1 MRLQFVLSEMG
12 IGLRRNLSMTISVVL
27 VTMVSLFFF
36 GFGLLSSAQVSTMK
50 DYWYERVE
58 VSIFMCGQASE
69 VPNCADGEVTQAQ
82 RAELETQLTSLKPL
96 VQTVY
101 YESKQEAFDRFK
113 EQFKNNP
120 AIVENLK
127 VDQMPE
133 SFRVKLSDPQQYPVI
148 ASAFQGAPGVEEVQ
162 DQRAL
167 LGNLFKVLNVLTW
180 VARGFAVVMTVSALL
195 LVATTVRLSAFSR
208 RRETGIMRLVGASNV
223 LIQLPFV
230 LEAVL
235 ATLVGAAIATVLL
248 FAGVHFGI
256 TGFLSPLLPFFRF
269 ITTSDV
275 VSIAPLLVGTGLA
288 MAVIAS
294 FFTLRRYLRV

>member
-50 DYWYERVE
+50 DYWYDRVE

-82 RAELETQLTSLKPL
+82 RTELETQLISLKPL

-101 YESKQEAFDRFK
+101 YESKQESFKRFK
-113 EQFKNNP
+113 EQFKSS
-120 AIVENLK
+120 AITENLK

-133 SFRVKLSDPQQYPVI
+133 SFRVKLSDPQKYQVI
-148 ASAFQGAPGVEEVQ
+148 ASAFQGAPGVEQVL

-180 VARGFAVVMTVSALL
+180 VARGFAIVMTVSALL

-208 RRETGIMRLVGASNV
+208 RRETGIMRLVGASNL

-235 ATLVGAAIATVLL
+235 ATLLGAAIATGLL

-269 ITTSDV
+269 ITTGDV
-275 VSIAPLLVGTGLA
+275 VTIAPLLVGTGLA
-288 MAVIAS
+288 MAVVAS

>member
-50 DYWYERVE
+50 DYWYDRVE

-82 RAELETQLTSLKPL
+82 RTELENQLNSLKPL

-101 YESKQEAFDRFK
+101 YESKQESFKRFK
-113 EQFKNNP
+113 EQFKNS
-120 AIVENLK
+120 AILDNLK

-133 SFRVKLSDPQQYPVI
+133 SFRVKLSDPTKYAVI
-148 ASAFQGAPGVEEVQ
+148 ASAFQGAPGVEQVL

-180 VARGFAVVMTVSALL
+180 VARGFAIVMTVSAVL

-208 RRETGIMRLVGASNV
+208 RRETGIMRLVGASNL

-235 ATLVGAAIATVLL
+235 ATVVGAAIATGLL
-248 FAGVHFGI
+248 WAGVHFGV

-275 VSIAPLLVGTGLA
+275 VTVAPLLFATGLV
-288 MAVIAS
+288 MAIVAS
-294 FFTLRRYLRV
+294 FVTLRRYLRV

>member
-12 IGLRRNLSMTISVVL
+12 IGLRRNLSMTISVIL

-50 DYWYERVE
+50 DYWYDRVE

-69 VPNCADGEVTQAQ
+69 VANCADGEVTQAQ
-82 RAELETQLTSLKPL
+82 RAELETQLNSLKPL

-101 YESKQEAFDRFK
+101 YESKQESFQRFK
-113 EQFKNNP
+113 EQFKSS
-120 AIVENLK
+120 AITENLK
-127 VDQMPE
+127 VEQMPE
-133 SFRVKLSDPQQYPVI
+133 SFRVKLSDPQKYQVI
-148 ASAFQGAPGVEEVQ
+148 ASAFQGAPGVEQVL

-180 VARGFAVVMTVSALL
+180 VARGFAIVMTVSALL

-208 RRETGIMRLVGASNV
+208 RRETGIMRLVGASNL

-235 ATLVGAAIATVLL
+235 ATLLGAAIATGLL

-269 ITTSDV
+269 INTSDV

>member
-12 IGLRRNLSMTISVVL
+12 IGLRRNLSMTISVIL

-50 DYWYERVE
+50 DYWYDRVE

-69 VPNCADGEVTQAQ
+69 VANCADGEVTQAQ
-82 RAELETQLTSLKPL
+82 RAELETQLSSLKPL

-101 YESKQEAFDRFK
+101 YESKQESFQRFK
-113 EQFKNNP
+113 EQFKSS
-120 AIVENLK
+120 AITENLK
-127 VDQMPE
+127 VEQMPE
-133 SFRVKLSDPQQYPVI
+133 SFRVKLSDPQKYQVI
-148 ASAFQGAPGVEEVQ
+148 ASAFQGAPGVEQVL

-180 VARGFAVVMTVSALL
+180 VARGFAIVMTVSALL

-208 RRETGIMRLVGASNV
+208 RRETGIMRLVGASNL

-235 ATLVGAAIATVLL
+235 ATLLGATIATGLL

-269 ITTSDV
+269 INTSDV
-275 VSIAPLLVGTGLA
+275 VSIAPVLVGTGLA

>member
-12 IGLRRNLSMTISVVL
+12 IGLRRNLSMTVSVVL

-50 DYWYERVE
+50 DYWYDRVE
-58 VSIFMCGQASE
+58 VSIFLCGQSSE
-69 VPNCADGEVTQAQ
+69 VANCADGEVTQAQ
-82 RAELETQLTSLKPL
+82 RAELETQLSSLKPL

-101 YESKQEAFDRFK
+101 YESKQESFDRFK
-113 EQFKNNP
+113 EQFKSS
-120 AIVENLK
+120 AILDNLK
-127 VDQMPE
+127 VEQMPE
-133 SFRVKLSDPQQYPVI
+133 SFRVKLSDPQKYAVI
-148 ASAFQGAPGVEEVQ
+148 ASAFTGAPGVEQVL

-180 VARGFAVVMTVSALL
+180 VARGFAIVMTVSAVL

-208 RRETGIMRLVGASNV
+208 RRETGIMRLVGASNL

-235 ATLVGAAIATVLL
+235 ATLVGAGIATGLL
-248 FAGVHFGI
+248 WAGVHYGV
-256 TGFLSPLLPFFRF
+256 TGFLVPLLPFFRF

-275 VSIAPLLVGTGLA
+275 LAVAPLLFGTGLA
-288 MAVIAS
+288 MAIVAS
-294 FFTLRRYLRV
+294 FLTLRRYLRV

>member
-36 GFGLLSSAQVSTMK
+36 GFGLLSSAQVTTMK
-50 DYWYERVE
+50 DYWYGRVE
-58 VSIFMCGQASE
+58 VSIFLCGQTSE
-69 VPNCADGEVTQAQ
+69 VANCAEGEVTKAQ
-82 RAELETQLTSLKPL
+82 RAELETQLSSLKPL

-101 YESKQEAFDRFK
+101 YESKKEAFQHFTQQVKDH
-113 EQFKNNP
+113 
-120 AIVENLK
+120 AILDNLK

-133 SFRVKLSDPQQYPVI
+133 SFRVKLSDPQKYPVI
-148 ASAFQGAPGVEEVQ
+148 ASAFQGAPGVEQVK

-167 LGNLFKVLNVLTW
+167 LDNLFKVLNVLTW
-180 VARGFAVVMTVSALL
+180 VARGFAAVMTISALL
-195 LVATTVRLSAFSR
+195 LVVTTVRLSAFSR
-208 RRETGIMRLVGASNV
+208 RRETGIMRLVGASNL

-235 ATLVGAAIATVLL
+235 ATIVGAAIATGLL
-248 FAGVHFGI
+248 WAGVHFGV

-269 ITTSDV
+269 ITTADV
-275 VSIAPLLVGTGLA
+275 VSVAPVLFGTGLA
-288 MAVIAS
+288 MAVLAS

>member
-12 IGLRRNLSMTISVVL
+12 IGLRRNLSMTISVIL

-50 DYWYERVE
+50 DYWYDRVE
-58 VSIFMCGQASE
+58 VSIFLCGEASE
-69 VPNCADGEVTQAQ
+69 VANCADGEVTQAQ
-82 RAELETQLTSLKPL
+82 RAELENQLNSLKPL

-101 YESKQEAFDRFK
+101 YESKQESFQRFK
-113 EQFKNNP
+113 EQFKNS
-120 AIVENLK
+120 AILDNLK
-127 VDQMPE
+127 VEQMPE
-133 SFRVKLSDPQQYPVI
+133 SFRVKLSDPQKYAVI
-148 ASAFQGAPGVEEVQ
+148 ASAFQGAPGVEQVL

-180 VARGFAVVMTVSALL
+180 VARGFAIVMTVSAVL

-208 RRETGIMRLVGASNV
+208 RRETGIMRLVGASNL

-235 ATLVGAAIATVLL
+235 ATVVGAVIATGLL
-248 FAGVHFGI
+248 YAGVHFGV

-275 VSIAPLLVGTGLA
+275 LAVAPVLFATGLA
-288 MAVIAS
+288 MAVVAS

>member
-12 IGLRRNLSMTISVVL
+12 IGLRRNLSMTISVIL

-50 DYWYERVE
+50 DYWYDRVE

-69 VPNCADGEVTQAQ
+69 VANCADGEVTQAQ

-96 VQTVY
+96 VQTIY
-101 YESKQEAFDRFK
+101 YESKQESFQRFK
-113 EQFKNNP
+113 EQFKSS
-120 AIVENLK
+120 AITENLK
-127 VDQMPE
+127 VEQMPE
-133 SFRVKLSDPQQYPVI
+133 SFRVKLSDPQKYQVI
-148 ASAFQGAPGVEEVQ
+148 ASAFQGAPGVEQVL

-180 VARGFAVVMTVSALL
+180 VARGFAIVMTVSALL

-208 RRETGIMRLVGASNV
+208 RRETGIMRLVGASNL

-235 ATLVGAAIATVLL
+235 ATLLGATIATGLL

-269 ITTSDV
+269 INTSDV
-275 VSIAPLLVGTGLA
+275 VSIAPVLVGTGLA

>member
-50 DYWYERVE
+50 DYWYDRVE

-82 RAELETQLTSLKPL
+82 RTELETQLISLKPL

-101 YESKQEAFDRFK
+101 YESKQESFQRFK
-113 EQFKNNP
+113 EQFKSS
-120 AIVENLK
+120 AITENLK

-133 SFRVKLSDPQQYPVI
+133 SFRVKLSDPQKYQVI
-148 ASAFQGAPGVEEVQ
+148 ASAFQGAPGVEQVL

-208 RRETGIMRLVGASNV
+208 RRETGIMRLVGASNL

-235 ATLVGAAIATVLL
+235 ATLLGAAIATGLL

-269 ITTSDV
+269 ITTGDV
-275 VSIAPLLVGTGLA
+275 VTIAPLLVGTGLA
-288 MAVIAS
+288 MAVVAS

>member
-50 DYWYERVE
+50 DYWYDRVE

-69 VPNCADGEVTQAQ
+69 VANCADGEVTQAQ
-82 RAELETQLTSLKPL
+82 RTELETQLNSLKPL
-96 VQTVY
+96 VQNVY
-101 YESKQEAFDRFK
+101 YESKQESFQRFK
-113 EQFKNNP
+113 EQFKSS
-120 AIVENLK
+120 AITENLK

-133 SFRVKLSDPQQYPVI
+133 SFRVKLSDPQKYQVI
-148 ASAFQGAPGVEEVQ
+148 ASAFQGAPGVEQVL

-208 RRETGIMRLVGASNV
+208 RRETGIMRLVGASNL

-235 ATLVGAAIATVLL
+235 ATLLGAAIATGLL

-269 ITTSDV
+269 INTSDV

>member
-50 DYWYERVE
+50 DYWYDRVE

-69 VPNCADGEVTQAQ
+69 VTNCAEGEVTQAQ
-82 RAELETQLTSLKPL
+82 RTELEAQLNSLKPL

-101 YESKQEAFDRFK
+101 YESKQESFERFQS
-113 EQFKNNP
+113 QFKNS
-120 AIVENLK
+120 AILDNLK
-127 VDQMPE
+127 VEQMPE
-133 SFRVKLSDPQQYPVI
+133 SFRVKLSDPQKYAVI
-148 ASAFQGAPGVEEVQ
+148 ASAFQGAPGVEQVL

-167 LGNLFKVLNVLTW
+167 LANLFKVLNVLTW
-180 VARGFAVVMTVSALL
+180 VARGFAIVMTVSALL

-208 RRETGIMRLVGASNV
+208 RRETGIMRLVGASNL

-235 ATLVGAAIATVLL
+235 ATIIGSVIATGLL
-248 FAGVHFGI
+248 YAGVHFGV

-275 VSIAPLLVGTGLA
+275 LAVAPVLFATGLA
-288 MAVIAS
+288 MAVVAS

>member
-50 DYWYERVE
+50 DYWYDRVE

-82 RAELETQLTSLKPL
+82 RTELETQLNSLKPL

-101 YESKQEAFDRFK
+101 YESKQESFQRFK
-113 EQFKNNP
+113 EQFKNS
-120 AIVENLK
+120 AILDNLK

-133 SFRVKLSDPQQYPVI
+133 SFRVKLSDPQKYAVI
-148 ASAFQGAPGVEEVQ
+148 ASAFQGAPGVEQVL

-180 VARGFAVVMTVSALL
+180 VARGFAIVMTVSAVL

-208 RRETGIMRLVGASNV
+208 RRETGIMRLVGASNL

-235 ATLVGAAIATVLL
+235 ATIVGAIIATGLL
-248 FAGVHFGI
+248 WAGVHFGV

-269 ITTSDV
+269 ITTGDV
-275 VSIAPLLVGTGLA
+275 VAVAPLLFATGLA
-288 MAVIAS
+288 MAIFAS

>member
-12 IGLRRNLSMTISVVL
+12 IGLRRNLSMTVSVVL

-36 GFGLLSSAQVSTMK
+36 GFGLLSSAQVSAMK

-58 VSIFMCGQASE
+58 VSIFMCGETSTVA
-69 VPNCADGEVTQAQ
+69 NCADGEVTQAQ
-82 RAELETQLTSLKPL
+82 RAELETQLQSLSPL
-96 VQTVY
+96 VQQVY
-101 YESKQEAFDRFK
+101 YESKEDAFKRFS
-113 EQFKNNP
+113 EQFKDTSVLDNVK
-120 AIVENLK
+120 VE
-127 VDQMPE
+127 QMPE
-133 SFRVKLSDPQQYPVI
+133 SFRVKLSDPTKYDVI
-148 ASAFQGAPGVEEVQ
+148 ASAFTGAPGVEEVQ

-167 LGNLFKVLNVLTW
+167 LANLFKVLNVLTW
-180 VARGFAVVMTVSALL
+180 IARGFAIVMTISALL

-208 RRETGIMRLVGASNV
+208 RRETGIMRLVGASNL

-235 ATLVGAAIATVLL
+235 ATMVGATIATGLL

-269 ITTSDV
+269 ITTGDV
-275 VSIAPLLVGTGLA
+275 LAVAPLLYATGLL
-288 MAVIAS
+288 MAALAS

>member
-12 IGLRRNLSMTISVVL
+12 NGIRRNLSMTISVVL

-50 DYWYERVE
+50 DYWYDRVE

-69 VPNCADGEVTQAQ
+69 VANCADGEVTQAQ
-82 RAELETQLTSLKPL
+82 RAELEAQLNSLKPL

-101 YESKQEAFDRFK
+101 YESKQEAFERFK
-113 EQFKNNP
+113 EQFESS
-120 AIVENLK
+120 AILDNLK
-127 VDQMPE
+127 VEQMPE
-133 SFRVKLSDPQQYPVI
+133 SFRVKLSDPQKFSVI
-148 ASAFQGAPGVEEVQ
+148 ASAFQGAPGVEQVQ

-167 LGNLFKVLNVLTW
+167 LGNLFTVLNVLTW
-180 VARGFAVVMTVSALL
+180 VARGFAIVMTISALL

-208 RRETGIMRLVGASNV
+208 RRETGIMRLVGASN
-223 LIQLPFV
+223 LFIQLPFV

-235 ATLVGAAIATVLL
+235 ATLVGAAIATGLL
-248 FAGVHFGI
+248 FAGVHYGI

-269 ITTSDV
+269 IGTGEV
-275 VSIAPLLVGTGLA
+275 LAVAPLLFATGLA
-288 MAVIAS
+288 MAVLAS
-294 FFTLRRYLRV
+294 LVTLHRYLRV

>member
-50 DYWYERVE
+50 DYWYDRVE

-82 RAELETQLTSLKPL
+82 RTELENQLNSLKPL

-101 YESKQEAFDRFK
+101 YESKQESFKRFK
-113 EQFKNNP
+113 EQFKNS
-120 AIVENLK
+120 AILDNLK

-133 SFRVKLSDPQQYPVI
+133 SFRVKLSDPTKYAVI
-148 ASAFQGAPGVEEVQ
+148 ASAFQGAPGVEQVL

-180 VARGFAVVMTVSALL
+180 VARGFAIVMTVSAVL
-195 LVATTVRLSAFSR
+195 LVATTVRLSACSR
-208 RRETGIMRLVGASNV
+208 RRETGIMRLVGASNL

-235 ATLVGAAIATVLL
+235 ATVVGAAIATGLL
-248 FAGVHFGI
+248 WAGVHFGV

-275 VSIAPLLVGTGLA
+275 VAVAPLLFATGLV
-288 MAVIAS
+288 MAIVAS
-294 FFTLRRYLRV
+294 FVTLRRYLRV

>member
-12 IGLRRNLSMTISVVL
+12 IGLRRNLSMTISVIL

-50 DYWYERVE
+50 DYWYDRVE
-58 VSIFMCGQASE
+58 VSIFMCGQASDS
-69 VPNCADGEVTQAQ
+69 PNCANGEVTQAQ
-82 RAELETQLTSLKPL
+82 RAELEAQLNSLKPL
-96 VQTVY
+96 VQHVY
-101 YESKQEAFDRFK
+101 YESKQEAFNRFK
-113 EQFKNNP
+113 QQFKNS
-120 AIVENLK
+120 AILDNLK

-133 SFRVKLSDPQQYPVI
+133 SFRVKLSDPQKYQVI
-148 ASAFQGAPGVEEVQ
+148 ASAFQGAPGVEQVQ

-180 VARGFAVVMTVSALL
+180 VARGFAIVMTVSAVL

-208 RRETGIMRLVGASNV
+208 RRETGIMRLVGASNL

-235 ATLVGAAIATVLL
+235 ATLVGAVIAIALL
-248 FAGVHFGI
+248 WAGVSFGI
-256 TGFLSPLLPFFRF
+256 TGFLARLLPFFRF

-275 VSIAPLLVGTGLA
+275 VAITPVLLGTGLA

>member
-12 IGLRRNLSMTISVVL
+12 IGLRRNLSMTISVIL

-50 DYWYERVE
+50 DYWYDRVE

-69 VPNCADGEVTQAQ
+69 VANCADGEVTQAQ

-96 VQTVY
+96 VQTIY
-101 YESKQEAFDRFK
+101 YESKQESFQRFK
-113 EQFKNNP
+113 EQFKSS
-120 AIVENLK
+120 AITENLK
-127 VDQMPE
+127 VEQMPE
-133 SFRVKLSDPQQYPVI
+133 SFRVKLSDPQKYQVI
-148 ASAFQGAPGVEEVQ
+148 ASAFQGAPGVEQVL

-180 VARGFAVVMTVSALL
+180 VARGFAIVMTVSALL

-208 RRETGIMRLVGASNV
+208 RRETGIMRLVGASNL

-235 ATLVGAAIATVLL
+235 ATLLGAAIATGLL

-269 ITTSDV
+269 INTSDV
-275 VSIAPLLVGTGLA
+275 VSIAPVLVGTGLA

>member
-12 IGLRRNLSMTISVVL
+12 IGLRRNLSMTISVIL

-50 DYWYERVE
+50 DYWYDRVE

-69 VPNCADGEVTQAQ
+69 VANCADGEVTQAQ

-101 YESKQEAFDRFK
+101 YESKQESFQRFK
-113 EQFKNNP
+113 EQFKSS
-120 AIVENLK
+120 AITENLK
-127 VDQMPE
+127 VEQMPE
-133 SFRVKLSDPQQYPVI
+133 SFRVKLSDPQKYQVI
-148 ASAFQGAPGVEEVQ
+148 ASAFQGAPGVEQVL

-180 VARGFAVVMTVSALL
+180 VARGFAIVMTVSALL

-208 RRETGIMRLVGASNV
+208 RRETGIMRLVGASNL

-235 ATLVGAAIATVLL
+235 ATLLGAAIATGLL

-269 ITTSDV
+269 INTSDV
-275 VSIAPLLVGTGLA
+275 VS
-288 MAVIAS
+288 AVTPVAS
-294 FFTLRRYLRV
+294 RVRCTAR

>member
-12 IGLRRNLSMTISVVL
+12 IGLRRNLSMTISVIL

-50 DYWYERVE
+50 DYWYDRVE

-82 RAELETQLTSLKPL
+82 RTELQTQLNSLKPL

-101 YESKQEAFDRFK
+101 YESKQESFQRFK
-113 EQFKNNP
+113 QQFKNS
-120 AIVENLK
+120 AILDNLK

-133 SFRVKLSDPQQYPVI
+133 SFRVKLSDPQKYAVI
-148 ASAFQGAPGVEEVQ
+148 ASAFQGAPGVEQVL

-180 VARGFAVVMTVSALL
+180 VARGFAIVMTISAVL

-208 RRETGIMRLVGASNV
+208 RRETGIMRLVGASSL

-235 ATLVGAAIATVLL
+235 ATVVGAAIATGLL
-248 FAGVHFGI
+248 YAGVHFGV
-256 TGFLSPLLPFFRF
+256 TGFLAPLLPFFRF
-269 ITTSDV
+269 ITTRDV
-275 VSIAPLLVGTGLA
+275 LSVAPLLFATGLA
-288 MAVIAS
+288 MAILAS

>member
-12 IGLRRNLSMTISVVL
+12 IGLRRNLSMTISVIL

-50 DYWYERVE
+50 DYWYDRVE
-58 VSIFMCGQASE
+58 VSIFLCGEASE
-69 VPNCADGEVTQAQ
+69 VANCADGEVTQAQ
-82 RAELETQLTSLKPL
+82 RAELENQLNSLKPL

-101 YESKQEAFDRFK
+101 YESKQESFQRFK
-113 EQFKNNP
+113 EQFKNS
-120 AIVENLK
+120 AILDNLK
-127 VDQMPE
+127 VEQMPE
-133 SFRVKLSDPQQYPVI
+133 SFRVKLSDPQKYAVI
-148 ASAFQGAPGVEEVQ
+148 ASAFQGAPGVEQVL

-180 VARGFAVVMTVSALL
+180 VARGFAIVMTVSAVL

-208 RRETGIMRLVGASNV
+208 RRETGIMRLVGASNL

-235 ATLVGAAIATVLL
+235 ATVVGAAIATGLL
-248 FAGVHFGI
+248 YAGVHFGV

-275 VSIAPLLVGTGLA
+275 LAVAPVLFATGLA
-288 MAVIAS
+288 MAVVAS

>member
-12 IGLRRNLSMTISVVL
+12 IGLRRNLSMTISVIL

-50 DYWYERVE
+50 DYWYDRVE

-69 VPNCADGEVTQAQ
+69 VANCADGEVTQAQ

-101 YESKQEAFDRFK
+101 YESKQESFQRFK
-113 EQFKNNP
+113 EQFKSS
-120 AIVENLK
+120 AITENLK
-127 VDQMPE
+127 VEQMPE
-133 SFRVKLSDPQQYPVI
+133 SFRVKLSDPQKYQVI
-148 ASAFQGAPGVEEVQ
+148 ASAFQGAPGVEQVL

-208 RRETGIMRLVGASNV
+208 RRETGIMRLVGASNL

-235 ATLVGAAIATVLL
+235 ATLLGAAIATGLL

-269 ITTSDV
+269 INTSDV

>member
-50 DYWYERVE
+50 DYWYDRVE

-82 RAELETQLTSLKPL
+82 RTELETQLISLKPL

-101 YESKQEAFDRFK
+101 YESKQESFQRFK
-113 EQFKNNP
+113 EQFKSS
-120 AIVENLK
+120 AITENLK

-133 SFRVKLSDPQQYPVI
+133 SFRVKLSDPQKYQVI
-148 ASAFQGAPGVEEVQ
+148 ASAFQGAPGVEQVL

-180 VARGFAVVMTVSALL
+180 VARGFAIVMTVSALL

-208 RRETGIMRLVGASNV
+208 RRETGIMRLVGASNL

-235 ATLVGAAIATVLL
+235 ATLLGAAIATGLL

-269 ITTSDV
+269 ITTGDV
-275 VSIAPLLVGTGLA
+275 VTIAPLLVGTGLA
-288 MAVIAS
+288 MAVVAS

>member
-50 DYWYERVE
+50 DYWYDRVE

-82 RAELETQLTSLKPL
+82 RTELETQLVSLKPL

-101 YESKQEAFDRFK
+101 YESQQEAFERFK
-113 EQFKNNP
+113 EQFKNS
-120 AIVENLK
+120 AILDNLK

-133 SFRVKLSDPQQYPVI
+133 SFRVKLSDPQKFEVI
-148 ASAFQGAPGVEEVQ
+148 SSAFQGAPGVEQVQ

-180 VARGFAVVMTVSALL
+180 VARGFAIVMTVSALL

-208 RRETGIMRLVGASNV
+208 RRETGIMRLVGASNL

-235 ATLVGAAIATVLL
+235 ATLVGAAIATALL

-275 VSIAPLLVGTGLA
+275 VSIAPLLVATGLV
-288 MAVIAS
+288 MAVVAS

>member
-12 IGLRRNLSMTISVVL
+12 IGLRRNLSMTISVIL

-50 DYWYERVE
+50 DYWYDRVE

-69 VPNCADGEVTQAQ
+69 VANCADGEVTQAQ
-82 RAELETQLTSLKPL
+82 RTELETQLNSLKPL
-96 VQTVY
+96 VQNVY
-101 YESKQEAFDRFK
+101 YESKQESFQRFK
-113 EQFKNNP
+113 EQFKSS
-120 AIVENLK
+120 AITENLK

-133 SFRVKLSDPQQYPVI
+133 SFRVKLSDPQKYQVI
-148 ASAFQGAPGVEEVQ
+148 ASAFQGAPGVEQVL

-180 VARGFAVVMTVSALL
+180 VARGFAIVMTVSALL

-208 RRETGIMRLVGASNV
+208 RRETGIMRLVGASNL

-235 ATLVGAAIATVLL
+235 ATLLGAAIATGLL

-269 ITTSDV
+269 ITTGDV
-275 VSIAPLLVGTGLA
+275 VTIAPLLVGTGLA
-288 MAVIAS
+288 MAVVAS

>member
-12 IGLRRNLSMTISVVL
+12 IGLRRNLSMTISVIL

-50 DYWYERVE
+50 DYWYDRVE

-69 VPNCADGEVTQAQ
+69 VANCADGEVTQAQ

-101 YESKQEAFDRFK
+101 YESKQESFQRFK
-113 EQFKNNP
+113 EQFKSS
-120 AIVENLK
+120 AITENLK
-127 VDQMPE
+127 VEQMPE
-133 SFRVKLSDPQQYPVI
+133 SFRVKLSDPQKYQVI
-148 ASAFQGAPGVEEVQ
+148 ASAFQGAPGVEQVL

-180 VARGFAVVMTVSALL
+180 VARGFAIVMTISALL

-208 RRETGIMRLVGASNV
+208 RRETGIMRLVGASNL

-235 ATLVGAAIATVLL
+235 ATLLGAAIATGLL

-269 ITTSDV
+269 INTSDV